1 MSLLGQNR
9 REMLLPLPVH
19 APLLSLLLSLLL
31 LLLLLL
37 PLLLLLLLA
46 PLLLLLPLL
55 KSLLLLL
62 SVRRRFRNYLL
73 VNMPL
78 MVIMNILLN
87 NSVIDW
93 NSSDDKRKT
102 RRLGDLWRLSAN
114 ARHRTS

>member
-9 REMLLPLPVH
+9 REMLLLPVP
-19 APLLSLLLSLLL
+19 APLLSLLL
-31 LLLLLL
+31 LLLPAPLL
-37 PLLLLLLLA
+37 PLPA

-73 VNMPL
+73 VNMLL
-78 MVIMNILLN
+78 MVIMNILPN

-102 RRLGDLWRLSAN
+102 RRLGDSWRLSAN